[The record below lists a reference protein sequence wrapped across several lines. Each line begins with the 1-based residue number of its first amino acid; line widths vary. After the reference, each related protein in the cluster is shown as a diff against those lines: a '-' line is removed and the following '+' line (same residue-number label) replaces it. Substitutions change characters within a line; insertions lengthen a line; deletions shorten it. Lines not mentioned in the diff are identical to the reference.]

1 MDTHHYQGVWPVM
14 ITPFTADGEIDY
26 ASLERLIAWYEQGGA
41 TGLFAACQSS
51 EIFYL
56 SLRERVELVRFVKQH
71 AHVPVIASGHIFRIN
86 RSDRR
91 TAKHMPNRCGC
102 LDPNHQPAV

>member
-56 SLRERVELVRFVKQH
+56 S
-71 AHVPVIASGHIFRIN
+71 
-86 RSDRR
+86 
-91 TAKHMPNRCGC
+91 
-102 LDPNHQPAV
+102 

>member
-41 TGLFAACQSS
+41 TGLFAACF
-51 EIFYL
+51 I
-56 SLRERVELVRFVKQH
+56 
-71 AHVPVIASGHIFRIN
+71 
-86 RSDRR
+86 
-91 TAKHMPNRCGC
+91 
-102 LDPNHQPAV
+102 

>member
-26 ASLERLIAWYEQGGA
+26 ASLERLIAWYEHGGA

-56 SLRERVELVRFVKQH
+56 SLRERVGLVRFVKQH
-71 AHVPVIASGHIFRIN
+71 AHVPVIASGHISSGLTDQIEN
-86 RSDRR
+86 CKAY
-91 TAKHMPNRCGC
+91 AKQVRMP
-102 LDPNHQPAV
+102 